1 MPFENENDRT
11 SNLEYYLPKAKR
23 KSYSVKIDGKDIFDQ
38 PINNDTKIY
47 QSIRKIATGQGG
59 DYTTGC

>member
-11 SNLEYYLPKAKR
+11 SNLEYYLPKAEI

>member
-11 SNLEYYLPKAKR
+11 SNLEYYLPKAEI

-38 PINNDTKIY
+38 PINNDTKTY
-47 QSIRKIATGQGG
+47 
-59 DYTTGC
+59 